1 MSVPGGGSW
10 QAGQGAGQF
19 TPGQATAMPTST
31 VELSLQCANLADMD
45 VFSKSDPFCVLYMKV
60 RLLRTSFWRDLII
73 VHCLESSGGPD
84 RWLCVD
90 KTETIDNTLNPLWE
104 KKFILLYKFEVKQML
119 RFDVYDRDSES
130 NRLEVLLLNAHPS
143 YSKVNSH

>member
-60 RLLRTSFWRDLII
+60 RLLRTSFWEGSDKLFIVRSRLVAPTGGYVSTKLRLLI
-73 VHCLESSGGPD
+73 
-84 RWLCVD
+84 
-90 KTETIDNTLNPLWE
+90 TL
-104 KKFILLYKFEVKQML
+104 
-119 RFDVYDRDSES
+119 
-130 NRLEVLLLNAHPS
+130 
-143 YSKVNSH
+143 

>member
-60 RLLRTSFWRDLII
+60 RLLRTSIRWDLIN
-73 VHCLESSGGPD
+73 VYCQESSGGGGPD

-104 KKFILLYKFEVKQML
+104 KKFILLYKFEIRQVL

-130 NRLEVLLLNAHPS
+130 TRLEEAS
-143 YSKVNSH
+143 QIF